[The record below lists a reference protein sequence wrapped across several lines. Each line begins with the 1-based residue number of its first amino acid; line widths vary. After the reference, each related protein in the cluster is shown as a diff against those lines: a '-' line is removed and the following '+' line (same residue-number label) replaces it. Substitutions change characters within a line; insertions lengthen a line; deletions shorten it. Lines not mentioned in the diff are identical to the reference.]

1 MVVLIDDIQINGI
14 SIVRDGV
21 GFLTQ
26 IRDELEA
33 LSLVAFPSKLNAALA
48 ARDCRK
54 GLKPSPSTG
63 GARHMIA
70 LEW

>member
-26 IRDELEA
+26 IRDELA
-33 LSLVAFPSKLNAALA
+33 K
-48 ARDCRK
+48 R
-54 GLKPSPSTG
+54 
-63 GARHMIA
+63 
-70 LEW
+70 

>member
-21 GFLTQ
+21 GLLTQ
-26 IRDELEA
+26 IRDELG
-33 LSLVAFPSKLNAALA
+33 LSFVAFPSNLAAFA

-54 GLKPSPSTG
+54 SVKPSQLTG
-63 GARHMIA
+63 GARHMVA